1 MVTSPDIENQ
11 KLFLMF
17 DAVSAHTD
25 CLIQIVKERR
35 NSVLLREWNST
46 QPPSRVKPYFQRL
59 FEVIDSGFALP
70 LALSMEAHYRDLD
83 HACKGVF
90 ELNSH
95 FWFNR
100 SLITQKA
107 HLSCNNT
114 PVWRARYPLDGVAM
128 VADQGCGDLVS
139 LHLYAW

>member
-59 FEVIDSGFALP
+59 SRLSTRLFALP
-70 LALSMEAHYRDLD
+70 LALSMWRIIEIQLTLARLYRNKI
-83 HACKGVF
+83 AK
-90 ELNSH
+90 
-95 FWFNR
+95 
-100 SLITQKA
+100 K
-107 HLSCNNT
+107 
-114 PVWRARYPLDGVAM
+114 
-128 VADQGCGDLVS
+128 
-139 LHLYAW
+139 

>member
-1 MVTSPDIENQ
+1 DIENQ

-70 LALSMEAHYRDLD
+70 PALSMGAHYREQILSGNPLS
-83 HACKGVF
+83 AIK
-90 ELNSH
+90 L
-95 FWFNR
+95 
-100 SLITQKA
+100 QKNA
-107 HLSCNNT
+107 LF
-114 PVWRARYPLDGVAM
+114 
-128 VADQGCGDLVS
+128 
-139 LHLYAW
+139 